1 MRERGRGEGRKNE
14 LMAVVEKRRGEGRR
28 GNVILRE
35 TKKKKTRK
43 ELWEREWQKKSFL
56 LM

>member
-14 LMAVVEKRRGEGRR
+14 LMAVVEKRRGKGRR